1 MPTTGIFSPLS
12 PGADLDEPVVFERF
26 RARPAGTLV
35 LEGDRLE
42 HVIVDVTK
50 DHKNRD
56 VYHYMTFSFGKL
68 KSMHVNEA
76 LAKSCE
82 RRWRHRGL
90 RFIEPLKG

>member
-1 MPTTGIFSPLS
+1 MG
-12 PGADLDEPVVFERF
+12 EPVVFERF

-50 DHKNRD
+50 DHRGRD
-56 VYHYMTFSFGKL
+56 IYRYMTFSFGEL

-82 RRWRHRGL
+82 RLWRQRGL
-90 RFIEPLKG
+90 RFIETLTE